1 MKMLILMLMLL
12 SMNFMFM
19 KHPLS
24 MGFILLMQTI
34 FSSLTCSL
42 NLNSYFT
49 SYILFLIF
57 VGGMM
62 ILFMYM
68 SSIASNEKFYFSMKL
83 MLMNILMIFLFNMID
98 LIDINNQ
105 NMIMLMN
112 LYNEYCNYSMNKL
125 YMLPSG
131 NITLLMIIYLLFTL
145 VIVSNIIKLKSSP
158 LRSN

>member
-1 MKMLILMLMLL
+1 MKILILMLMLL

-49 SYILFLIF
+49 SYMLFLIF

-83 MLMNILMIFLFNMID
+83 MLLNIFMIFLYNMINM
-98 LIDINNQ
+98 INMNNQ
-105 NMIMLMN
+105 NMIMLIN
-112 LYNEYCNYSMNKL
+112 LYNEHCNYLMNKL

-145 VIVSNIIKLKSSP
+145 VIVSNIIKLSIFP